1 MDKHD
6 GLSRVLSE
14 RMSEGDLEL
23 WIERNNSPG
32 ESWDQSWFERV
43 WIKLLL
49 NFDNIWQNKSDS
61 LIHAAAYVT
70 PQVLYIG
77 AGD

>member
-32 ESWDQSWFERV
+32 ESWFERV

-49 NFDNIWQNKSDS
+49 NFDNIWQNKGDS